1 MCNTNHQLIYS
12 SMIYYDT
19 VPEYERRVTWMLKH
33 NERWCETR
41 FQGTEAQRSRR
52 RDCFSWPPLA
62 TFLLLA
68 RRWKAATSAGD
79 YIGKRS
85 MLHFCPTSYNYKL
98 CVCYIYVMHVMYVM
112 YVTHVMYVM
121 YVCSYVRTYVCMY
134 MCWEN
139 GDFNQLSLEVYM
151 FISKGQRAADGPLK
165 LQPGYYNMHR
175 RPSRRFRVIMAL

>member
-33 NERWCETR
+33 SERWCETC

-52 RDCFSWPPLA
+52 RDCLSWPPLA
-62 TFLLLA
+62 TFLLLV

-79 YIGKRS
+79 YIGRRS

-98 CVCYIYVMHVMYVM
+98 CIYMCVCV
-112 YVTHVMYVM
+112 
-121 YVCSYVRTYVCMY
+121 YVCMY
-134 MCWEN
+134 VCVCVCMYACMHACMYVCMCVCMCVC
-139 GDFNQLSLEVYM
+139 VYVCM
-151 FISKGQRAADGPLK
+151 YVCMCVCMYVCK
-165 LQPGYYNMHR
+165 
-175 RPSRRFRVIMAL
+175 